1 MEKDKRING
10 CKLLI
15 LGGSAGSLEV
25 LIKILPHLTVL
36 PGYAMVIVLHRKG
49 SEDNTLEELIAIK
62 TTVPVVEVEDKTPLM
77 PGHIYVAPSD
87 YHLLFENNDTLSLDT
102 SEKVNYSRPSIDVCF
117 ESAADVYGHSLVAIL
132 LSGANAD
139 GTNGLISVKKAGG
152 TVIIQEPGSAEVSF
166 MPGNALDNM
175 KPDYVADVKGIL
187 ELILS
192 INTD

>member
-10 CKLLI
+10 CKILI

-25 LIKILPHLTVL
+25 LLKILPHLTEL

-49 SEDNTLEELIAIK
+49 SEDNTLEELIAVK
-62 TTVPVVEVEDKTPLM
+62 TTIPVTEVEDKTPLV
-77 PGHIYVAPSD
+77 PGHIYIAPSD

-102 SEKVNYSRPSIDVCF
+102 SEKINYSRPSIDVSF
-117 ESAADVYGHSLVAIL
+117 ESAADIYGASLAAIL

-139 GTNGLISVKKAGG
+139 GTDGLTAVKKAGG
-152 TVIIQEPGSAEVSF
+152 TVIIQEPESAEVSF
-166 MPGNALDNM
+166 MPGNALENI
-175 KPDYVADVKGIL
+175 KPDYLADVKGLL

-192 INTD
+192 INKN